1 MDEEM
6 ITKIKEYED
15 LLKEIQVYFYKS
27 VECRVKTAQETRAW
41 VERNNNVIYNKPQNG
56 IKR

>member
-27 VECRVKTAQETRAW
+27 VECRVKTAQENRAW
-41 VERNNNVIYNKPQNG
+41 VERINNVIYNKPQNG